1 MRAAARDGAGAGA
14 DSGAEAPTGMSCRPC
29 PVNSGTSFTGCAN
42 CCRFARSDCP
52 LIGSNTSTFACRLF
66 ALHDVSARK
75 LLCGEHFA
83 PCAFHDHSVASCAA
97 RPAFQ
102 RRNRK
107 SPLTLPTA
115 TGAHGRTDN
124 GSAKTSHQAHQLRAN
139 PSGNRGQAASH
150 PQAQVRQ
157 LQRRLGAYWL
167 STNAHSSDPKKPRGA
182 NHVPVAAPIEGGAVG
197 PSSVASSGVAAPTAV
212 DASQAATA
220 AAVHRVAADK
230 DSGERLAATPEVQS
244 TSMRNPTA
252 SSAAHS
258 VTIHLPLLA
267 FNVSRQRQYAPSA
280 PRGHRRPLSVGFCS
294 VHPVFAGTPSCK
306 GSPT

>member
-1 MRAAARDGAGAGA
+1 MARPKRAIRRI
-14 DSGAEAPTGMSCRPC
+14 SSAPTQ
-29 PVNSGTSFTGCAN
+29 A
-42 CCRFARSDCP
+42 
-52 LIGSNTSTFACRLF
+52 
-66 ALHDVSARK
+66 
-75 LLCGEHFA
+75 E
-83 PCAFHDHSVASCAA
+83 
-97 RPAFQ
+97 
-102 RRNRK
+102 
-107 SPLTLPTA
+107 
-115 TGAHGRTDN
+115 TGAKRRRILRHRYVSCNDGLVRT
-124 GSAKTSHQAHQLRAN
+124 GSI
-139 PSGNRGQAASH
+139 
-150 PQAQVRQ
+150 
-157 LQRRLGAYWL
+157 
-167 STNAHSSDPKKPRGA
+167 NAHSSDPKKPRGA

-258 VTIHLPLLA
+258 LTIHLPLLA
-267 FNVSRQRQYAPSA
+267 SNVSRQRQYATSA
-280 PRGHRRPLSVGFCS
+280 PREHRRPLSVGFCS

>member
-1 MRAAARDGAGAGA
+1 MQRVP
-14 DSGAEAPTGMSCRPC
+14 SMT
-29 PVNSGTSFTGCAN
+29 T
-42 CCRFARSDCP
+42 
-52 LIGSNTSTFACRLF
+52 LW
-66 ALHDVSARK
+66 ALR
-75 LLCGEHFA
+75 
-83 PCAFHDHSVASCAA
+83 AA

-107 SPLTLPTA
+107 SRFTLAPASGT
-115 TGAHGRTDN
+115 HGGTDI
-124 GSAKTSHQAHQLRAN
+124 GSAHRSHQAHQHRN
-139 PSGNRGQAASH
+139 HSSGNW
-150 PQAQVRQ
+150 PLAQVRQ

-167 STNAHSSDPKKPRGA
+167 SINAHSSDPKKPRGA

-197 PSSVASSGVAAPTAV
+197 HSSVASSVPVAAPTAV

-220 AAVHRVAADK
+220 AAVHRVAAEK

-258 VTIHLPLLA
+258 LTIHLPLLA
-267 FNVSRQRQYAPSA
+267 SNVSRQRQYATSA
-280 PRGHRRPLSVGFCS
+280 PREHRRPLSVGFCS